1 MIYQRRSGRSM
12 AMLHA
17 AGVALLLGTCFGN
30 VSAAEAQEVKR
41 NDARPVDVSDPGT
54 PSAAKPLTDFEKLEL
69 YHRRYTAAANN
80 IAQLFKQLNQRIQE
94 VSLAAKTFEAKDSS
108 HNQRLLENKLRQLE
122 NVRTS
127 YNVQYSQL
135 HAQMQN
141 EYRNYAALS
150 GDLRSRY
157 DPAGD
162 PGNREARKDGK
173 DKKARAAKTTGTK
186 DTNAHLKARESAPEG
201 LHAEEMPPDPRV
213 LDMNTREL
221 RARRDRPDVPA
232 SSVNAPG
239 DSAVPAPAQ

>member
-1 MIYQRRSGRSM
+1 MIYQRGSRRSK

-17 AGVALLLGTCFGN
+17 AGVALLLGTCLGN
-30 VSAAEAQEVKR
+30 VFAAEAQEVKKK
-41 NDARPVDVSDPGT
+41 DVRPVDVSDPGT
-54 PSAAKPLTDFEKLEL
+54 PSAARPLTDFEKLDL

-108 HNQRLLENKLRQLE
+108 HNQRLLETKLRQLE

-127 YNVQYSQL
+127 YSVQYSQL

-150 GDLRSRY
+150 SDLRNRH
-157 DPAGD
+157 DTAGD
-162 PGNREARKDGK
+162 PGNREGRKDGK
-173 DKKARAAKTTGTK
+173 DKKARSAKTTGTK
-186 DTNAHLKARESAPEG
+186 DAKNGHLKAGEPAPED

-221 RARRDRPDVPA
+221 RARRDGLDVPA
-232 SSVNAPG
+232 PQTL
-239 DSAVPAPAQ
+239 PAEP